1 MIIPVY
7 AIKKQKNNCKSQ
19 NCIIQYE
26 KIVTVTFMNFE
37 KERISMDILRRASA
51 GTMES
56 SDAYI
61 EIEPGQNGLSIQL
74 ESVVLRQ
81 FGDSIDRTVREV
93 LAEQGVANANVRVID
108 RGALECVLRARVE
121 TAVLRGKGEV

>member
-1 MIIPVY
+1 
-7 AIKKQKNNCKSQ
+7 
-19 NCIIQYE
+19 
-26 KIVTVTFMNFE
+26 
-37 KERISMDILRRASA
+37 MDILERASA

-61 EIEPGQNGLSIQL
+61 EIEPGQNGLSIHL
-74 ESVVLRQ
+74 ESVVLGQ

-93 LAEQGVANANVRVID
+93 LADHGVANANVRVID
-108 RGALECVLRARVE
+108 RGALDCVLRARLE

>member
-1 MIIPVY
+1 
-7 AIKKQKNNCKSQ
+7 
-19 NCIIQYE
+19 
-26 KIVTVTFMNFE
+26 
-37 KERISMDILRRASA
+37 MDILHRASA
-51 GTMES
+51 GTLES

-74 ESVVLRQ
+74 ESVVLGQ

-93 LAEQGVANANVRVID
+93 LAEQGIKNANVRVID

-121 TAVLRGKGEV
+121 TAIIRGKGDA

>member
-1 MIIPVY
+1 
-7 AIKKQKNNCKSQ
+7 
-19 NCIIQYE
+19 
-26 KIVTVTFMNFE
+26 
-37 KERISMDILRRASA
+37 MDILERASA

-74 ESVVLRQ
+74 ESVVLGQ

-93 LAEQGVANANVRVID
+93 LADHGVANANVRVID
-108 RGALECVLRARVE
+108 RGALDCVLRARLE